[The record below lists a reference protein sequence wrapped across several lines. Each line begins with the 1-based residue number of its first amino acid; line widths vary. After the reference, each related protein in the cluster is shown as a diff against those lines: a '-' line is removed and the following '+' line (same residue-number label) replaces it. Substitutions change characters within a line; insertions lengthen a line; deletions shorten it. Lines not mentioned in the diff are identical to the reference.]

1 MFSLK
6 PDYEESRRRYEA
18 WWHGEI
24 IDRPP
29 VWIQLIREDAV
40 PVPQKT
46 YASHRDRWLDIDFRA
61 EQMALELEN
70 YEYYADSLPIV
81 WPNLGP
87 EIFSS
92 WCGCGYE
99 FGQDTAWSIPC
110 IDDWETDA
118 DKAVFNPDHPLFKA
132 CVDFTKRLLDLGR
145 GKFIVGLTDFHPG
158 GDHLAACAIRLG

>member
-6 PDYEESRRRYEA
+6 LTMRNHADDTKR
-18 WWHGEI
+18 GGTEI
-24 IDRPP
+24 VDRPP

-87 EIFSS
+87 GSS
-92 WCGCGYE
+92 
-99 FGQDTAWSIPC
+99 
-110 IDDWETDA
+110 
-118 DKAVFNPDHPLFKA
+118 AVGA
-132 CVDFTKRLLDLGR
+132 AAGMSSARIRR
-145 GKFIVGLTDFHPG
+145 GVSLH
-158 GDHLAACAIRLG
+158 R